1 MTLTE
6 AAERLQIAAIGT
18 LKQRQK
24 DRLARKHRPRIAAF
38 FRSQKRA
45 VLDALA
51 KEKYLF
57 TESYRRLTEDT
68 TQLTLSQFDRIWD
81 TISDETIAELQ
92 RVVFNAEVDGVA
104 AGADQLKKLLP
115 FDPSKKAGTTFNL
128 ANPRAVQ
135 FFKSTGGSVDY
146 IKGINRTTGDS
157 LKRVIGT
164 ALDEGWSYSQTARE
178 IQKLYDGPIS
188 RDRAQR
194 IAVYETGKSYEKGNE
209 LFARSLEDDGVTME
223 EHWETSKDER
233 VRPEHTA
240 NEAEGWVPMGHVFS
254 SGHTEPPTDPGC
266 RCYMAYR
273 EAPKR

>member
-1 MTLTE
+1 MTIAE
-6 AAERLQIAAIGT
+6 AAARLQFAAIGT

-24 DRLARKHRPRIAAF
+24 DRLAAKHRSKIAAF

-57 TESYRRLTEDT
+57 AESYRRLTEDT
-68 TQLTLSQFDRIWD
+68 TQLTLAQFDRIWD
-81 TISDETIAELQ
+81 TVSDETIGELQ
-92 RVVFNAEVDGVA
+92 KVVFNAEVDGVS

-115 FDPSKKAGTTFNL
+115 FDSSKKAGTTFNL
-128 ANPRAVQ
+128 ANPRSVQ
-135 FFKSTGGSVDY
+135 YFKSTGGSVDY

-157 LKRVIGT
+157 VKRVIGT

-194 IAVYETGKSYEKGNE
+194 IAVTETGNSYEAGNR
-209 LFARSLEDDGVTME
+209 LFADSL
-223 EHWETSKDER
+223 KDEGTHMLKAWQTSNDDR
-233 VRPEHTA
+233 VSDGCQENQDA
-240 NEAEGWVPMGHVFS
+240 GWIDLDEPFP
-254 SGHTEPPTDPGC
+254 SGHQQPLRFPGC
-266 RCYMAYR
+266 RCYCIYK
-273 EAPKR
+273 EA

>member
-1 MTLTE
+1 
-6 AAERLQIAAIGT
+6 
-18 LKQRQK
+18 
-24 DRLARKHRPRIAAF
+24 
-38 FRSQKRA
+38 
-45 VLDALA
+45 
-51 KEKYLF
+51 
-57 TESYRRLTEDT
+57 
-68 TQLTLSQFDRIWD
+68 
-81 TISDETIAELQ
+81 
-92 RVVFNAEVDGVA
+92 
-104 AGADQLKKLLP
+104 
-115 FDPSKKAGTTFNL
+115 
-128 ANPRAVQ
+128 
-135 FFKSTGGSVDY
+135 VDY

-164 ALDEGWSYSQTARE
+164 ALDEGWSYSQTAKE

-223 EHWETSKDER
+223 EHWETSKDEK

-240 NEAEGWVPMGHVFS
+240 NEAEGWVPMGHVFG